1 MKTYT
6 ELSKLK
12 TFKERYDYLNLNGK
26 PGSETFG
33 FDRILNQSFYK
44 SKEWKNARDKVIL
57 RDGACDLGIPGR
69 EIKSKVLIH
78 HLNSI
83 TEEQIINRD
92 PIIFDPENLICV
104 THRTHNAIHYGSF
117 EQTPQE
123 PITRKQGDTKL
134 W

>member
-12 TFKERYDYLNLNGK
+12 TFKERFDYLNLQGQ
-26 PGSETFG
+26 PGSATFG
-33 FDRILNQSFYK
+33 FDRYLNQALYN
-44 SKEWKNARDKVIL
+44 SKEWKDIRDKIIT

-83 TEEQIINRD
+83 TEEQITNRD
-92 PIIFDPENLICV
+92 PIIFDPDNLICV

-123 PITRKQGDTKL
+123 PKERKQGDTKL